1 MINESDK
8 VLSCHEKFCT
18 DSICC
23 AKLAEILS
31 TSSTFHFKK
40 RMEQLN
46 YIIDHWSNR
55 SELSISELDECD
67 NTGTRI

>member
-1 MINESDK
+1 MINKSDK
-8 VLSCHEKFCT
+8 ILSCHEKFRT
-18 DSICC
+18 ASICY

-31 TSSTFHFKK
+31 TSSTLHFKR

-55 SELSISELDECD
+55 SELSISELDERD
-67 NTGTRI
+67 NTDTHI